1 MRGDGRIFR
10 KAGSRFWHMAYYVD
24 GREVSESTKQTD
36 EERARRELTH
46 RIAEVRARKA
56 LPHESRVTL
65 GRVPTCESCGESAPQ
80 TNSRTGAEV
89 SSCKIR
95 GPSTD
100 TAPRSAGS
108 TSASRSSSTAA
119 RRLPPN
125 GSTPAVRSAT
135 NAAARLIAASVAA

>member
-1 MRGDGRIFR
+1 SQAAGPTVRRGAGTPDDVPRATTRSASTRTHRGGRARPTVSRVRRAGAPRRPDPQGGHSMRGDGRIFR

-65 GRVPTCESCGESAPQ
+65 GRVPTCESCGALLF
-80 TNSRTGAEV
+80 
-89 SSCKIR
+89 
-95 GPSTD
+95 
-100 TAPRSAGS
+100 AGR
-108 TSASRSSSTAA
+108 AHM
-119 RRLPPN
+119 
-125 GSTPAVRSAT
+125 
-135 NAAARLIAASVAA
+135 